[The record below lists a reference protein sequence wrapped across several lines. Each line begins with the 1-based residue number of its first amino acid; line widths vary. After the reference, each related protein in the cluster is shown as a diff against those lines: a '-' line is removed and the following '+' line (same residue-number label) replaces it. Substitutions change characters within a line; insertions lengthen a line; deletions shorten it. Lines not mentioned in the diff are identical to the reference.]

1 MDNHVYLETT
11 STLVG
16 WAHICRQQSTR
27 LYIKTGKTP
36 RVRQEVEK
44 REVLGFAFLWFSLTV
59 TGYHVRSRVS
69 LLARREESVT
79 SGLIIGHL
87 VHIWVTG

>member
-1 MDNHVYLETT
+1 MIE
-11 STLVG
+11 

-27 LYIKTGKTP
+27 LYIKTGKTS
-36 RVRQEVEK
+36 RIKQEVEK
-44 REVLGFAFLWFSLTV
+44 REVLDFAFLWFSLTV
-59 TGYHVRSRVS
+59 TGDQVRSRVS

-79 SGLIIGHL
+79 SSLLIGHL

>member
-1 MDNHVYLETT
+1 M
-11 STLVG
+11 VG
-16 WAHICRQQSTR
+16 WAHVCRQQSTR
-27 LYIKTGKTP
+27 LYIKTGKTS
-36 RVRQEVEK
+36 RIKQEVEK

-69 LLARREESVT
+69 LLARREENVT
-79 SGLIIGHL
+79 SSLLIGHL